1 MSSPWMSKLVIFNQ
15 CREFICYICLEILA
29 SGDKANNLLKV
40 VEDFEFELGR
50 NSKLFQYS
58 NDWKHNLQVCTND
71 PLHRWKSSSNCGWLV
86 VSKSFPKVET
96 IENSIP
102 PSEKGKI
109 RRRVYISQFR
119 ARKTRS
125 FERSSLRNLLQAS
138 RRNIS
143 HRTTAFRRQNVPKK
157 RVNYRWRRLETRV

>member
-58 NDWKHNLQVCTND
+58 ND
-71 PLHRWKSSSNCGWLV
+71 
-86 VSKSFPKVET
+86 
-96 IENSIP
+96 
-102 PSEKGKI
+102 
-109 RRRVYISQFR
+109 
-119 ARKTRS
+119 
-125 FERSSLRNLLQAS
+125 
-138 RRNIS
+138 
-143 HRTTAFRRQNVPKK
+143 
-157 RVNYRWRRLETRV
+157 